1 MRIPFKGFASAAAA
15 ALLISSTGASAA
27 GAPTA
32 PASSPW
38 RTLSMLNPA
47 GATALGGAAA
57 AAAVQPAGEG
67 YGDQDGFHPPLAA
80 VAVFLGVIAL
90 DIWILLDKHHGHG
103 HIDVDVNRPV
113 SPD

>member
-1 MRIPFKGFASAAAA
+1 MRILFKGFVPAAAA
-15 ALLISSTGASAA
+15 ALLISSTAARAA
-27 GAPTA
+27 GAPA
-32 PASSPW
+32 PARSPW
-38 RTLSMLNPA
+38 LTLSMLNPA

-57 AAAVQPAGEG
+57 VAAVQPTEAGYEDRG
-67 YGDQDGFHPPLAA
+67 GFHPPLAV